1 MSQINKLV
9 MPEFFPV
16 ASHTKNVGPG
26 STFVAIKGLKDDGT
40 HYILEALKRGAT
52 HIVID
57 ETVELLPEI
66 NQAIID
72 AKALI
77 TRVKNSRKALAD
89 LSTKA
94 ANINWNDL
102 TIIGVTGTKGKSTTT
117 HMLFNLLKKTGASVA
132 CLNSVYNMI
141 NDTEF
146 TAPLTTA
153 QPDYLHQFLKLCV
166 ENKVHYVV
174 MEVAAQ
180 AFTYHRIDGIQ
191 FDSFIFT
198 NLEREHG
205 ELYPTIEDY
214 LKAKCELF
222 IHTKINASVFVNSD
236 DAAGDVIIKQKAQLK
251 RETYSNVIGYSLKN
265 NYKAYYN
272 AHYKA
277 LENNKSSV
285 SLMINNN
292 NYAFNYTGFSG
303 FFNAYNVTAALAA
316 LNVFIPITPTLLGTE
331 SFAFPP
337 LRGRCEEYNLP
348 NGARVIIDYA
358 HTPNSFDA
366 ILRST
371 RQLTNNLIVIFGA
384 GGGKDHEKRPVMG
397 SIAAHFAD
405 TVILTSDNP
414 RHEDPVAIVESI
426 KKGIENNNDQ
436 EKVMIEL
443 DRQKAIE
450 FAYQKAQEGTIIM
463 LLGKGPDEYQ
473 IFGDTKVPFSEK
485 NIVLGF
491 K

>member
-1 MSQINKLV
+1 MSQTHKLL
-9 MPEFFPV
+9 MPDIFPV
-16 ASHTKNVGPG
+16 ASHTKNIGPG
-26 STFVAIKGLKDDGT
+26 STFVAIKGLKEDGT

-52 HIVID
+52 QIVID

-66 NQAIID
+66 NQAIVD
-72 AKALI
+72 TKATI
-77 TRVKNSRKALAD
+77 TRVKNTRKALAD
-89 LSTKA
+89 LSAKA

-117 HMLFNLLKKTGASVA
+117 HMLFNLFKKTGASVA

-153 QPDYLHQFLKLCV
+153 QPDYLQQFLKLCV
-166 ENKVHYVV
+166 DNKVHYVV

-191 FDSFIFT
+191 FDAFIFT

-222 IHTKINASVFVNSD
+222 MHTKINASVFVNSD
-236 DAAGDVIIKQKAQLK
+236 DAAGAIIIKQKAQLK
-251 RETYSNVIGYSLKN
+251 RETYTNVIGYSLKN
-265 NYKAYYN
+265 NFKAYYN
-272 AHYKA
+272 VHYKA
-277 LENNKSSV
+277 LENKSSSV
-285 SLMINNN
+285 ILMINNHK
-292 NYAFNYTGFSG
+292 YTFSYTGFSG
-303 FFNAYNVTAALAA
+303 FFNAYNVTAALLA
-316 LNVFIPITPTLLGTE
+316 LNTFIPITPTLLGAELFT
-331 SFAFPP
+331 FLP

-384 GGGKDHEKRPVMG
+384 GGGKDHEKRPMMG
-397 SIAAHFAD
+397 CIAAHWAD

-426 KKGIENNNDQ
+426 KSGIKDEVGQ
-436 EKVMIEL
+436 EKVIIEL
-443 DRQKAIE
+443 DRQQAIE
-450 FAYQKAQEGTIIM
+450 LAYQKAQEGTIIM

-473 IFGDTKVPFSEK
+473 IIGDVKMPFSEK
-485 NIVLGF
+485 QIVLGF